1 MTLPQDIVGVDIAK
15 DWIDCH
21 RLSTG
26 EAWRVD
32 TSPHA
37 LRRFAA
43 RASGA
48 LVVFEASGGYERPL
62 AAALDAAGAT
72 YARVN
77 PRQAREFAR
86 ASGRLAKTDRV
97 DAEVLAELGRAL
109 APRPT
114 PPAGP
119 AESRLAE
126 LTARRDDLVGMRK
139 AETQRL
145 SQARDPFLR
154 KQIAAHLR
162 MLRGRIARLEAEIAA
177 HLDRHPPLAD
187 RATRLQGVPGI
198 GPVLAAGLIAR
209 LPELGRLDRR
219 AIASMAGLAPHA
231 CDSGTM
237 RGRRRIWGGRA
248 DVRRMLYLA
257 AFVASRYDPR
267 LRAFRTR
274 LQDAGKPFKL
284 AIIATA
290 RKLLTILNAM
300 LRDDTDYAKP
310 AL

>member
-1 MTLPQDIVGVDIAK
+1 MTLPQDVVGVDIAK

-32 TSPHA
+32 TSPRA

-62 AAALDAAGAT
+62 VAALDAAGAT

-77 PRQAREFAR
+77 ARQAREFAR

-97 DAEVLAELGRAL
+97 DAEVLAKLGRAL

-114 PPAGP
+114 PPADP

-126 LTARRDDLVGMRK
+126 LAARRDDLVGMRK

-145 SQARDPFLR
+145 GQA
-154 KQIAAHLR
+154 
-162 MLRGRIARLEAEIAA
+162 
-177 HLDRHPPLAD
+177 
-187 RATRLQGVPGI
+187 
-198 GPVLAAGLIAR
+198 
-209 LPELGRLDRR
+209 
-219 AIASMAGLAPHA
+219 
-231 CDSGTM
+231 
-237 RGRRRIWGGRA
+237 
-248 DVRRMLYLA
+248 
-257 AFVASRYDPR
+257 
-267 LRAFRTR
+267 
-274 LQDAGKPFKL
+274 
-284 AIIATA
+284 
-290 RKLLTILNAM
+290 
-300 LRDDTDYAKP
+300 
-310 AL
+310 

>member
-1 MTLPQDIVGVDIAK
+1 MTLPQDVVGVDIAK

-32 TSPHA
+32 TSPRS

-62 AAALDAAGAT
+62 VAALDAAGAT

-77 PRQAREFAR
+77 ARQAREFAR

-114 PPAGP
+114 PPADP
-119 AESRLAE
+119 AEKPPRRAGRP
-126 LTARRDDLVGMRK
+126 ARRPRRHAQGRDAAPRSG
-139 AETQRL
+139 
-145 SQARDPFLR
+145 ARPVSPQTDRRAP
-154 KQIAAHLR
+154 AHASR
-162 MLRGRIARLEAEIAA
+162 PDRTPRGR
-177 HLDRHPPLAD
+177 DRGASRPPLAAGRQGHPSAG
-187 RATRLQGVPGI
+187 RARHRPGSRRWAHCPSSRARPPRPARHRQHG
-198 GPVLAAGLIAR
+198 GPGPAR
-209 LPELGRLDRR
+209 LRQRRHARQAPHLGRQSRC
-219 AIASMAGLAPHA
+219 PTHA
-231 CDSGTM
+231 LP
-237 RGRRRIWGGRA
+237 R
-248 DVRRMLYLA
+248 
-257 AFVASRYDPR
+257 R
-267 LRAFRTR
+267 LRGQPIRPAPPGLPIR

-300 LRDDTDYAKP
+300 LRDGTDYAKP
-310 AL
+310 TM